1 MTTTSSN
8 IIESFVYIP
17 FVKASEITIDFLLQ
31 KTVVHNVL
39 RIPQSTFPNLPSTVQ
54 VESSRSSTQ
63 TMTTTSSNI
72 VETFVFYT
80 ICRSL
85 RNDDLFTGAKDCSS
99 QYFADSANYVS
110 KATVH
115 SSHGIKPF
123 FFSNNDDYLF

>member
-17 FVKASEITIDFLLQ
+17 FVEASEITIDLLLQ
-31 KTVVHNVL
+31 KTVLHNVL
-39 RIPQSTFPNLPSTVQ
+39 RIRQSTFPNLPSTVQ
-54 VESSRSSTQ
+54 VESSRSSAQ

-85 RNDDLFTGAKDCSS
+85 RNVDLFTGAKDCSS
-99 QYFADSANYVS
+99 QFFADSANYVS

-123 FFSNNDDYLF
+123 FFSNNDD

>member
-17 FVKASEITIDFLLQ
+17 FVEASEITIDFLLQ
-31 KTVVHNVL
+31 KTVLHNVL

-54 VESSRSSTQ
+54 VESSRSSAQ

-99 QYFADSANYVS
+99 QFFADSANYVS

-123 FFSNNDDYLF
+123 FFSNNDDYFF